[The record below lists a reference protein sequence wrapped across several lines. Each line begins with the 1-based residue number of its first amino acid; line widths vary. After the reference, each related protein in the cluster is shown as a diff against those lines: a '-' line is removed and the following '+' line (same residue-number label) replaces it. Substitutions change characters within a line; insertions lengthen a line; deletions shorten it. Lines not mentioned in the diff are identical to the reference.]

1 MRFRPSFATS
11 SVLRCPTTS
20 LPSFPGKRS
29 RCKAVDGRLS
39 GIVGTF
45 RLILPLLTAIACSDG
60 SGPDASPAPS
70 GGTAGGGT
78 ASTTG
83 GAGAPNAG
91 AGAGAT
97 MPQGGSAGSQ
107 QAGGGSGAG
116 QGGSVSGAGGAVSNG
131 GVAPVVAAG
140 VRWFGR
146 VDVSEVDAIKFAWSG
161 TGFVGTFTGTK
172 VSVKLRTEG
181 SGDIYFQPVVDGI
194 PGTRFAVTGGEKDYD
209 IATNLSEAAHEVA
222 LYRESEG
229 KGLAYS
235 VFSGFAA
242 GTPGAPPAFSGRL
255 IEVIGDSISAGF
267 GNLGAEQHPNGG
279 QDPSGGCS
287 FETKTESAYLAYG
300 HVAARAVNADASVL
314 AGSGWGIYSDN
325 GGSTQ
330 NVMPAL
336 FSHTLGEQAM
346 PAWSFAAKPQAVVI
360 NLGTNDASAQNLT
373 ADKFKPAYS
382 AFLATVRD
390 EYPDALIL
398 CAVGSMLSG
407 ADRNNA
413 LMYINELVAER
424 SAQGDQKVKL
434 LDLGTQ
440 DALKGT
446 GCSWHPNVAE
456 DARMA
461 GLLAA
466 ELKSSL
472 GW

>member
-1 MRFRPSFATS
+1 
-11 SVLRCPTTS
+11 L
-20 LPSFPGKRS
+20 
-29 RCKAVDGRLS
+29 
-39 GIVGTF
+39 
-45 RLILPLLTAIACSDG
+45 ACSDG
-60 SGPDASPAPS
+60 APPNASPAPGAGTNGGGAAGAS
-70 GGTAGGGT
+70 AGASGTAGGSSSAGT
-78 ASTTG
+78 ATMGGNAPGG
-83 GAGAPNAG
+83 GAPGGSGGGANEAG
-91 AGAGAT
+91 GGGA
-97 MPQGGSAGSQ
+97 QGGSGGHAGMGGTGT
-107 QAGGGSGAG
+107 GGGA
-116 QGGSVSGAGGAVSNG
+116 NG
-131 GVAPVVAAG
+131 GVAPVIAAG

-146 VDVSEVDAIKFAWSG
+146 VDVSDPNAIKLAWSG
-161 TGFVGTFTGTK
+161 TGFVGAFTGAK

-181 SGDIYFQPVVDGI
+181 AGDIYFHPVVDGT
-194 PGTRFAVTGGEKDYD
+194 PGTRFAVAGGEKTYD
-209 IATNLSEAAHEVA
+209 VATGLSAGEHQVA

-229 KGLAYS
+229 KGLPYS
-235 VFSGFAA
+235 VVSGFAA

-267 GNLGAEQHPNGG
+267 GNLGMEQHQNGGADPNGG
-279 QDPSGGCS
+279 CV

-314 AGSGWGIYSDN
+314 AGSGWGIYSDA
-325 GGSTQ
+325 GGDTQ

-336 FSHTLGEQAM
+336 FLNTVGEQKT
-346 PAWSFAAKPQAVVI
+346 PAWSFAAKPQAVII
-360 NLGTNDASAQNLT
+360 NLGTNDSAAHNLT

-382 AFLATVRD
+382 AFLATVRGK
-390 EYPDALIL
+390 YPDALIL

-407 ADRNNA
+407 TDRTNA
-413 LMYINELVAER
+413 VKYINEMVADL
-424 SAQGDQKVKL
+424 AGKGDQKVKL

-446 GCSWHPNVAE
+446 GCAWHPNVAE

>member
-1 MRFRPSFATS
+1 MTTTSGGS
-11 SVLRCPTTS
+11 SV
-20 LPSFPGKRS
+20 
-29 RCKAVDGRLS
+29 
-39 GIVGTF
+39 VGG
-45 RLILPLLTAIACSDG
+45 AGG
-60 SGPDASPAPS
+60 SEQSS
-70 GGTAGGGT
+70 GG
-78 ASTTG
+78 ASG
-83 GAGAPNAG
+83 GAGA
-91 AGAGAT
+91 
-97 MPQGGSAGSQ
+97 
-107 QAGGGSGAG
+107 AG
-116 QGGSVSGAGGAVSNG
+116 QGGSAAGQGGTGGGASG

-146 VDVSEVDAIKFAWSG
+146 VDVSNPDAIKLAWSG
-161 TGFVGTFTGTK
+161 TGFVGTFTGAT

-181 SGDIYFQPVVDGI
+181 SGDIYFQPVVDGV
-194 PGTRFAVTGGEKDYD
+194 PGTRFAVAGAEKTYD
-209 IATNLSEAAHEVA
+209 VATNLDAGSHQVA
-222 LYRESEG
+222 LYRETEG
-229 KGLAYS
+229 KGFAYS

-279 QDPSGGCS
+279 QDPAGGCP

-325 GGSTQ
+325 GGNTQ

-336 FSHTLGEQAM
+336 FSNTVGEEKV

-360 NLGTNDASAQNLT
+360 NLGTNDASAHNLT

-382 AFLATVRD
+382 AFLATIR
-390 EYPDALIL
+390 EKYPDALIL

-407 ADRNNA
+407 TDRSNA
-413 LMYINELVAER
+413 VMYINELVASR
-424 SAQGDQKVKL
+424 SAQGDDKVKL

-446 GCSWHPNVAE
+446 GCSWHPNVTE

>member
-1 MRFRPSFATS
+1 MRHPAP
-11 SVLRCPTTS
+11 LRT
-20 LPSFPGKRS
+20 LML
-29 RCKAVDGRLS
+29 A
-39 GIVGTF
+39 I
-45 RLILPLLTAIACSDG
+45 PLLASVACSDRAA
-60 SGPDASPAPS
+60 PNPAPAPS
-70 GGTAGGGT
+70 GGASNGGT
-78 ASTTG
+78 AGSAAGTVAGGTSSVGASAGTTTALGGNSQAGSG
-83 GAGAPNAG
+83 GA
-91 AGAGAT
+91 
-97 MPQGGSAGSQ
+97 PQTSDA
-107 QAGGGSGAG
+107 
-116 QGGSVSGAGGAVSNG
+116 GAGGAAGQAGSAAGTGGSSGGSNA
-131 GVAPVVAAG
+131 GVAAVVAAG

-146 VDVSEVDAIKFAWSG
+146 VDVSDPTAIKFAWSG
-161 TGFVGTFTGTK
+161 TGFVGTFTGAT
-172 VSVKLRTEG
+172 VSAKLQTDG
-181 SGDIYFQPVVDGI
+181 SGDIYFQPVVDGV
-194 PGTRFAVTGGEKDYD
+194 PGARFAVAGGSKTYD
-209 IATNLSEAAHEVA
+209 IATGLGAGSHEVA

-229 KGLAYS
+229 KGLPIS
-235 VFSGFAA
+235 VFSGFVA
-242 GTPGAPPAFSGRL
+242 GTAGSPPPFTGRL

-279 QDPSGGCS
+279 QDPNGGCS
-287 FETKTESAYLAYG
+287 FETKTQSAYLAYG
-300 HVAARAVNADASVL
+300 HVAARAVNADASVM

-336 FSHTLGEQAM
+336 FSNTVGEQKT
-346 PAWSFAAKPQAVVI
+346 PAWAFTAKPQAVVI
-360 NLGTNDASAQNLT
+360 NLGTNDASAHNLT

-382 AFLATVRD
+382 TFLATIRSK
-390 EYPDALIL
+390 YPDAVIL

-407 ADRNNA
+407 VDRTNA
-413 LMYINELVAER
+413 LMYLQELVKSRAD
-424 SAQGDQKVKL
+424 QGDKKVKV